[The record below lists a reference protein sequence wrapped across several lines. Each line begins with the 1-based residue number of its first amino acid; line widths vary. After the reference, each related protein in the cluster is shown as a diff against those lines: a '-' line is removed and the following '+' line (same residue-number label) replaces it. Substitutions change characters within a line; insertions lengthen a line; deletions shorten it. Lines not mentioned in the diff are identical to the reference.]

1 MNKNEYKPTVAFHPG
16 EYIKELIDDMDV
28 SQTEFAKRLGVT
40 DRVLSSLVNG
50 KSRLTTEVASK
61 IAAMTGTS
69 ISVWMGLQQAYDEF
83 CLQDKLDTQF
93 LEDETILSYLDYNF
107 FEKLGLVEKARAKKD
122 KILELRK
129 CFKVS
134 SLNIFSE
141 KDIFVN
147 CRKPSEKE
155 SDQKQTVCI
164 NAWVQ
169 TAINIGKEIDTKSFS
184 PSLLKSYLK
193 EIRNMTTQDPALFTT
208 RLQEILS
215 ECGVALVILPH
226 LKNARI
232 NGAVKWLS
240 NDKAVLA
247 INVYGAFA
255 DKFWF
260 TLFHELKH
268 ILQHKTKDTFLNYT
282 SSETLTE
289 LDAHLEKEADD
300 FAQSELLPHKAYETF
315 KATGM
320 FSAEAVLRF
329 SDQIDIHPGIVV
341 GRLQH
346 DKLIEYSHLNG
357 LKVKYQIIDNN

>member
-1 MNKNEYKPTVAFHPG
+1 
-16 EYIKELIDDMDV
+16 
-28 SQTEFAKRLGVT
+28 
-40 DRVLSSLVNG
+40 
-50 KSRLTTEVASK
+50 
-61 IAAMTGTS
+61 
-69 ISVWMGLQQAYDEF
+69 
-83 CLQDKLDTQF
+83 
-93 LEDETILSYLDYNF
+93 
-107 FEKLGLVEKARAKKD
+107 
-122 KILELRK
+122 
-129 CFKVS
+129 
-134 SLNIFSE
+134 
-141 KDIFVN
+141 
-147 CRKPSEKE
+147 
-155 SDQKQTVCI
+155 
-164 NAWVQ
+164 
-169 TAINIGKEIDTKSFS
+169 
-184 PSLLKSYLK
+184 
-193 EIRNMTTQDPALFTT
+193 MTTQDPALFTT

-255 DKFWF
+255 DKILVHSIPWIK
-260 TLFHELKH
+260 TYTTAQNKRYLFKLHL
-268 ILQHKTKDTFLNYT
+268 
-282 SSETLTE
+282 SETLTE